1 MSARKIESAATRFPA
16 QRARIKTT
24 KKEHFTSCG
33 EATTFQ
39 GTYSG
44 VCYRSLGELP
54 LIDAAAKAK
63 ILAACP
69 GAPAAP
75 AVTAVPDPWKDNHGE
90 DVPLFWQEAKPISFY
105 LALIDDMQV
114 KAVFDMT
121 AGSGALMEAALTRGI
136 QYHGV
141 CFNRDH
147 MTWLQA
153 IADRAAC
160 VTLTSLRR
168 LSRTTSQTCSA
179 LWSQAKTR
187 QKRRS
192 LWSQTAGMMPAN
204 PNECLPIL
212 TFHSFQQ
219 LG

>member
-1 MSARKIESAATRFPA
+1 M
-16 QRARIKTT
+16 
-24 KKEHFTSCG
+24 
-33 EATTFQ
+33 
-39 GTYSG
+39 
-44 VCYRSLGELP
+44 
-54 LIDAAAKAK
+54 IDAAAKAK
-63 ILAACP
+63 ILAVCP

-105 LALIDDMQV
+105 LALIDDLQV

-136 QYHGV
+136 QYHGI

>member
-1 MSARKIESAATRFPA
+1 MSARKIESAAMRFPA

-63 ILAACP
+63 ILAVCP

-136 QYHGV
+136 QYHGI

-160 VTLTSLRR
+160 GLITVSA
-168 LSRTTSQTCSA
+168 SA
-179 LWSQAKTR
+179 LYSDELAKTVKDHFPDLLR
-187 QKRRS
+187 TLVPSKDKAEEEEPLEPDS
-192 LWSQTAGMMPAN
+192 GDDAS
-204 PNECLPIL
+204 
-212 TFHSFQQ
+212 
-219 LG
+219 